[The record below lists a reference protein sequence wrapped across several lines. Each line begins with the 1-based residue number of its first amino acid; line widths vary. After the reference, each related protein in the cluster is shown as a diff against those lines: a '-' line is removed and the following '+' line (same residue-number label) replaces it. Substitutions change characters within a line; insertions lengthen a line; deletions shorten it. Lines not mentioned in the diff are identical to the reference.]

1 MKNLIAYFSWS
12 GNTRLVARQLQK
24 SVSCDLFE
32 IKTVMSYP
40 NDYYECTEVAKKEQQ
55 TNVRPVLVE
64 TVKDFDYYSVIFVG
78 YPNWWST
85 IPMPLFTFFESYN
98 FSGKMVIPFCTH
110 GGGGLGR
117 SVTDIKKLCP
127 NSTVLEAFSIN
138 GSNVRRAQKDVDEW
152 LRKFNIKE

>member
-1 MKNLIAYFSWS
+1 MKILIAYFSWS

-32 IKTVMSYP
+32 IKTVKPYP

-55 TNVRPVLVE
+55 INVRPVLVD
-64 TVKDFDYYSVIFVG
+64 TVKDFDYYNVIFVG

-127 NSTVLEAFSIN
+127 NSTVLEAISIN